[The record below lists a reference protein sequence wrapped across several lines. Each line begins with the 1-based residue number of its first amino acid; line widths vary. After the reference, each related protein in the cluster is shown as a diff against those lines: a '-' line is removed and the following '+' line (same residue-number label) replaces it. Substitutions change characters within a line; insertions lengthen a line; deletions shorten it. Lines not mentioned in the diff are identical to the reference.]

1 MKIQSM
7 PMQSVPIRSMAI
19 RSMTGYARVA
29 GQVEGGRSFTLSLKS
44 VNHRFLDL
52 QFRLPPESDGLEMKL
67 RRLLKEKM
75 ARGHVDVTV
84 ALERTSEEGA
94 ALDFVVNKEIV
105 GGYVQAFR
113 MAAREFGVSGE
124 PDLSA
129 ILRIPGAME
138 AGAPRVGESLEQ
150 AVLACV
156 PGALEGLNAMR
167 EEEGRATARELR
179 ERMGRLREAVG
190 EVGAHRLLVQKSHM
204 ERLQTRLQELMGA
217 QADPARVLQEVAV
230 LVDRSDIQEELVRLG
245 NHIEHFLGLLDAGGE
260 AGKQLDFLLQE
271 MNREANTLLSKTS
284 GLAGEAL
291 KITEV
296 GLRMKSEIEKSREQV
311 QNLE

>member
-1 MKIQSM
+1 VKKIYEREVM
-7 PMQSVPIRSMAI
+7 TI
-19 RSMTGYARVA
+19 RSMTGYARVV
-29 GQVEGGRSFTLSLKS
+29 GQVEGGRAFTLSMKS

-52 QFRLPPESDGLEMKL
+52 QFRLPAESDGLEMKL
-67 RRLLKEKM
+67 RRVLKEKM
-75 ARGHVDVTV
+75 SRGHVDVTV
-84 ALERTSEEGA
+84 SLERAVEESF
-94 ALDFVVNKEIV
+94 ALNKPIV

-113 MAAREFGVSGE
+113 AAAKEFGVSGD
-124 PDLSA
+124 PDLNA

-138 AGAPRVGESLEQ
+138 AGAQVGEGLTGDKLEA

-156 PGALEGLNAMR
+156 PDALARLNTMR
-167 EEEGRATARELR
+167 EEEGQATARELR
-179 ERMGRLREAVG
+179 ERMGRLAEAVAA
-190 EVGAHRLLVQKSHM
+190 VGTHRFAVQKGYQ

-217 QADPARVLQEVAV
+217 QADPARVVQEVAL
-230 LVDRSDIQEELVRLG
+230 LVDRSDIREELVRLG
-245 NHIEHFLGLLDAGGE
+245 NHVEHFLGILDAGGE

-291 KITEV
+291 KITEM
-296 GLRMKSEIEKSREQV
+296 GLLMKSEIEKSREQV